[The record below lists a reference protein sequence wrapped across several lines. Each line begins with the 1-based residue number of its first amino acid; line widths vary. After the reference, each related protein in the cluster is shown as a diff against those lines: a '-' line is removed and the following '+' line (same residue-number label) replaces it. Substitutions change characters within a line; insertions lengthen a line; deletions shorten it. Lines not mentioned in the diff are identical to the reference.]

1 MLDRTLL
8 YATAGVAGL
17 RARVRGN
24 IYSITS
30 GSAGLPA
37 QQVAAPGPFLT
48 TAQGP
53 RNLVGWT
60 GGVGFLRRI
69 ASFISLTAEA
79 RYSAYSSGASSLAS
93 ATTLSAARSARAVST
108 AATLDSGPPAATHFS
123 LSDARAVVRLALSF

>member
-30 GSAGLPA
+30 GSAGIPA
-37 QQVAAPGPFLT
+37 QQLGAQGPFLT

-53 RNLVGWT
+53 RNMVGWT
-60 GGVGFLRRI
+60 GGVGLLQRL
-69 ASFISLTAEA
+69 ASFMSVTAEA
-79 RYSAYSSGASSLAS
+79 RFSEYSSGASSLAS
-93 ATTLSAARSARAVST
+93 ASTATAVRSARALT
-108 AATLDSGPPAATHFS
+108 AGATLDGGPSGATHFS
-123 LSDARAVVRLALSF
+123 VSDARAVVRLALDF